1 MICSL
6 NCAIILKK
14 GVKMPDIVKYHNDLN
29 KLKFYLFGELEQN
42 ILMGVFLNARFNN
55 MREFVLTAD
64 DISKF
69 LPQRNPSR
77 EEIYNRVLSL
87 HDNLFKLDYQHEVK
101 RDDGLYEL
109 SFYNIFSIFS
119 VYYSPIHGSSK
130 NARAFNELRI
140 KINDDFGYLIHN
152 LTKHFTQFE
161 LEEFLFLSGKYTK
174 ALYIHLKQFRTTGVW
189 RVSWDNFKDLLGIP
203 SNYRMCDI
211 DLRILKPSVAQLQEP
226 LNLFERSRT
235 PFKNLKY
242 TKIKGKGRGRGG
254 AVTHIE
260 FTFDKQTAQGEPI
273 SNFMGQEIAPS
284 HAKEYK
290 EPQKLEPIFIQK
302 LMELAKKKGEIV
314 YFGKWYH
321 LHNFIKNDEK
331 ITLCLS
337 RQKSIFNGFYAD
349 ITLAQAENLAKEN
362 NLI

>member
-1 MICSL
+1 MICSF

-69 LPQRNPSR
+69 LPQRNPSKQ
-77 EEIYNRVLSL
+77 EIFNRVMSL
-87 HDNLFKLDYQHEVK
+87 RENLFKIDYTHEMKLDN
-101 RDDGLYEL
+101 GLIEL
-109 SFYNIFSIFS
+109 SFYNIFSVFTL
-119 VYYSPIHGSSK
+119 VYTTENREFEYLK
-130 NARAFNELRI
+130 I
-140 KINDDFGYLIHN
+140 KISDDFSYLIHN

-189 RVSWDNFKDLLGIP
+189 RVSWDNFKELLGIP

-254 AVTHIE
+254 AIKEIE
-260 FTFDKQTAQGEPI
+260 FTFDKQTAQGEHI
-273 SNFMGQEIAPS
+273 THFMGQEIAPS

-321 LHNFIKNDEK
+321 LHNFIKNDK
-331 ITLCLS
+331 IITLCLS

-349 ITLAQAENLAKEN
+349 ITLAQAEQLAKDN

>member
-1 MICSL
+1 MICSF

-69 LPQRNPSR
+69 LPQRNPSKQ
-77 EEIYNRVLSL
+77 EIFNRVMSL
-87 HDNLFKLDYQHEVK
+87 RENLFKIDYTHEMKLDN
-101 RDDGLYEL
+101 GLIEL
-109 SFYNIFSIFS
+109 SFYNIFSVFTL
-119 VYYSPIHGSSK
+119 VYTTENLEFEYLK
-130 NARAFNELRI
+130 I
-140 KINDDFGYLIHN
+140 KISDDFSYLIHN

-189 RVSWDNFKDLLGIP
+189 RVSWDNFKELLGIP

-254 AVTHIE
+254 AIKEIE
-260 FTFDKQTAQGEPI
+260 FTFDKQTAQGEHI
-273 SNFMGQEIAPS
+273 THFMGQEIAPS

-302 LMELAKKKGEIV
+302 VMELAKKKGEIV

-321 LHNFIKNDEK
+321 LHNFIKDDKK

-349 ITLAQAENLAKEN
+349 ITLAQAEQLAKDN

>member
-1 MICSL
+1 MD
-6 NCAIILKK
+6 N
-14 GVKMPDIVKYHNDLN
+14 MVKYHNDLN

-42 ILMGVFLNARFNN
+42 ILMGVFLNARFHNTK
-55 MREFVLTAD
+55 EFILNAD
-64 DISKF
+64 DIAKF
-69 LPQRNPSR
+69 LPQRNPSKQ
-77 EEIYNRVLSL
+77 EIFNRVMSL
-87 HDNLFKLDYQHEVK
+87 RENLFKIDYTHEIKLDN
-101 RDDGLYEL
+101 GLVEL
-109 SFYNIFSIFS
+109 SFYNIFSVFTL
-119 VYYSPIHGSSK
+119 VYTTENREFEYLK
-130 NARAFNELRI
+130 I
-140 KINDDFGYLIHN
+140 KISDDFSYLIHN
-152 LTKHFTQFE
+152 LTKFMTQFE

-189 RVSWDNFKDLLGIP
+189 RVSWDNFKELLGIP

-254 AVTHIE
+254 AVVAIE
-260 FTFDKQTAQGEPI
+260 FTFDKQTAQGEHI
-273 SNFMGQEIAPS
+273 THFMGQEIAPS
-284 HAKEYK
+284 QAKEYK
-290 EPQKLEPIFIQK
+290 EPRKLEPIFIQK

-321 LHNFIKNDEK
+321 LHNFIKNDKK

-337 RQKSIFNGFYAD
+337 KQKSIFNGFYAD
-349 ITLAQAENLAKEN
+349 ITLAQAEQLAKDN

>member
-1 MICSL
+1 MICSF

-69 LPQRNPSR
+69 LPQRNPSKQ
-77 EEIYNRVLSL
+77 EIFNRVMSL
-87 HDNLFKLDYQHEVK
+87 RENLFKIDYTHEIKLDN
-101 RDDGLYEL
+101 GLIEL
-109 SFYNIFSIFS
+109 SFYNIFSVFTL
-119 VYYSPIHGSSK
+119 VYTTENREFEYLK
-130 NARAFNELRI
+130 I
-140 KINDDFGYLIHN
+140 KISDDFSYLIHN

-189 RVSWDNFKDLLGIP
+189 RVSWDNFKELLGIP

-254 AVTHIE
+254 AIKEIE
-260 FTFDKQTAQGEPI
+260 FTFDKQTAQGEHI
-273 SNFMGQEIAPS
+273 THFMGQEIAPS

-321 LHNFIKNDEK
+321 LHDFIKNDK
-331 ITLCLS
+331 IITLCLS

-349 ITLAQAENLAKEN
+349 ITLAQAEQLAKDN

>member
-1 MICSL
+1 MICSF
-6 NCAIILKK
+6 NFAIILKK

-42 ILMGVFLNARFNN
+42 ILMGVFLNARFHNTK
-55 MREFVLTAD
+55 EFILNAD
-64 DISKF
+64 DIAKF
-69 LPQRNPSR
+69 LPQRNPSKQ
-77 EEIYNRVLSL
+77 EIFNRVMSL
-87 HDNLFKLDYQHEVK
+87 RENLFKIDYTHEIKLDN
-101 RDDGLYEL
+101 GLVEL
-109 SFYNIFSIFS
+109 SFYNIFSVFTL
-119 VYYSPIHGSSK
+119 VYTTENREFEYLK
-130 NARAFNELRI
+130 I
-140 KINDDFGYLIHN
+140 KISDDFSYLIHN
-152 LTKHFTQFE
+152 LTKFMTQFE

-189 RVSWDNFKDLLGIP
+189 RVSWDNFKELLGIP

-254 AVTHIE
+254 AVVAIE
-260 FTFDKQTAQGEPI
+260 FTFDKQTAQGEHI
-273 SNFMGQEIAPS
+273 THFMGQEIAPS
-284 HAKEYK
+284 QAKEYK
-290 EPQKLEPIFIQK
+290 EPRKLEPIFIQK
-302 LMELAKKKGEIV
+302 LMDLAKKKGEIV

-321 LHNFIKNDEK
+321 LHNFIKNDKK

-349 ITLAQAENLAKEN
+349 VTLAQAENIAKEN

>member
-1 MICSL
+1 MICSF
-6 NCAIILKK
+6 NFAIILKK

-42 ILMGVFLNARFNN
+42 ILMGVFLNARFHNTK
-55 MREFVLTAD
+55 EFILNAD
-64 DISKF
+64 DIAKF
-69 LPQRNPSR
+69 LPQRNPSKQ
-77 EEIYNRVLSL
+77 EIFNRVMSL
-87 HDNLFKLDYQHEVK
+87 RENLFKIDYTHEIKLDN
-101 RDDGLYEL
+101 GLVEL
-109 SFYNIFSIFS
+109 SFYNIFSVFTL
-119 VYYSPIHGSSK
+119 VYTTENREFEYLK
-130 NARAFNELRI
+130 I
-140 KINDDFGYLIHN
+140 KISDDFSYLIHN
-152 LTKHFTQFE
+152 LTKFMTQFE

-189 RVSWDNFKDLLGIP
+189 RVSWDNFKELLGIP

-254 AVTHIE
+254 AVVAIE
-260 FTFDKQTAQGEPI
+260 FTFDKQTAQGEHI
-273 SNFMGQEIAPS
+273 THFMGQEIAPS
-284 HAKEYK
+284 QAKEYK
-290 EPQKLEPIFIQK
+290 EPRKLEPIFIQK
-302 LMELAKKKGEIV
+302 LMDLAKKKGEIV

-321 LHNFIKNDEK
+321 LHNFIKNDKK

-337 RQKSIFNGFYAD
+337 KQKSIFNGFYAD
-349 ITLAQAENLAKEN
+349 ITLAQAEQLAKDN
-362 NLI
+362 HLI

>member
-1 MICSL
+1 MD
-6 NCAIILKK
+6 N
-14 GVKMPDIVKYHNDLN
+14 MVKYHNDLN

-42 ILMGVFLNARFNN
+42 ILMGVFLNARFHNTK
-55 MREFVLTAD
+55 EFILNAD
-64 DISKF
+64 DIAKF
-69 LPQRNPSR
+69 LPQRNPSKQ
-77 EEIYNRVLSL
+77 EIFNRVMSL
-87 HDNLFKLDYQHEVK
+87 RENLFKIDYTHEIKLDN
-101 RDDGLYEL
+101 GLVEL
-109 SFYNIFSIFS
+109 SFYNIFSVFTL
-119 VYYSPIHGSSK
+119 VYTTENREFEYLK
-130 NARAFNELRI
+130 I
-140 KINDDFGYLIHN
+140 KISDDFSYLIHN
-152 LTKHFTQFE
+152 LTKFMTQFE

-189 RVSWDNFKDLLGIP
+189 RVSWDNFKELLGIP

-254 AVTHIE
+254 AVVAIE
-260 FTFDKQTAQGEPI
+260 FTFDKQTAQGEHI
-273 SNFMGQEIAPS
+273 THFMGQEIAPS
-284 HAKEYK
+284 QAKEYK
-290 EPQKLEPIFIQK
+290 EPRKLEPIFIQK
-302 LMELAKKKGEIV
+302 LMDLAKKKGEIV

-321 LHNFIKNDEK
+321 LHNFIKDDKK

-337 RQKSIFNGFYAD
+337 KQKSIFNGFYAD
-349 ITLAQAENLAKEN
+349 ITLAQAEQLAKDN

>member
-1 MICSL
+1 
-6 NCAIILKK
+6 
-14 GVKMPDIVKYHNDLN
+14 MPDIVKYHNDLN

-42 ILMGVFLNARFNN
+42 ILMGVFLNARFHNTK
-55 MREFVLTAD
+55 EFILNAD
-64 DISKF
+64 DIAKF
-69 LPQRNPSR
+69 LPQRNPSKQ
-77 EEIYNRVLSL
+77 EIFNRVMSL
-87 HDNLFKLDYQHEVK
+87 RENLFKIDYTHEIKLDN
-101 RDDGLYEL
+101 GLIEL
-109 SFYNIFSIFS
+109 SFYNIFSVFTL
-119 VYYSPIHGSSK
+119 VYTTENREFEYLK
-130 NARAFNELRI
+130 I
-140 KINDDFGYLIHN
+140 KISDDFSYLIHN
-152 LTKHFTQFE
+152 LTKFMTQFE
-161 LEEFLFLSGKYTK
+161 LEEFLVLSGTYTK

-189 RVSWDNFKDLLGIP
+189 RVSWDNFKELLGIP

-260 FTFDKQTAQGEPI
+260 FTFDKQTAQGEHI
-273 SNFMGQEIAPS
+273 THFMGQEIAPS

-321 LHNFIKNDEK
+321 LHNFIKNDKK

-349 ITLAQAENLAKEN
+349 ITLAQAEQLAKDN

>member
-1 MICSL
+1 MD
-6 NCAIILKK
+6 N
-14 GVKMPDIVKYHNDLN
+14 IVKYHNDLN

-42 ILMGVFLNARFNN
+42 ILMGVFLNARFHNTK
-55 MREFVLTAD
+55 EFILNAD
-64 DISKF
+64 DIAKF
-69 LPQRNPSR
+69 LPQRNPSKQ
-77 EEIYNRVLSL
+77 EIFNRVMSL
-87 HDNLFKLDYQHEVK
+87 RENLFKIDYTHEIKLDN
-101 RDDGLYEL
+101 GLVEL
-109 SFYNIFSIFS
+109 SFYNIFSVFTL
-119 VYYSPIHGSSK
+119 VYTTENREFEYLK
-130 NARAFNELRI
+130 I
-140 KINDDFGYLIHN
+140 KISDDFSYLIHN
-152 LTKHFTQFE
+152 LTKFMTQFE

-189 RVSWDNFKDLLGIP
+189 RVSWENFKELLGIP

-254 AVTHIE
+254 AIKEIE
-260 FTFDKQTAQGEPI
+260 FTFDKQTAQGEHI
-273 SNFMGQEIAPS
+273 THFMGQEIAPS
-284 HAKEYK
+284 HTKEYK

-321 LHNFIKNDEK
+321 LHNFIKSDKK

-337 RQKSIFNGFYAD
+337 KQKSIFNGFYAD
-349 ITLAQAENLAKEN
+349 VTLAQAENIAKEN

>member
-1 MICSL
+1 MICSF

-69 LPQRNPSR
+69 LPQRNPSKQ
-77 EEIYNRVLSL
+77 EIFNRVMSL
-87 HDNLFKLDYQHEVK
+87 RENLFKIDYTHEMKLDN
-101 RDDGLYEL
+101 GLIEL
-109 SFYNIFSIFS
+109 SFYNIFSVFTL
-119 VYYSPIHGSSK
+119 VYTTENLEFEYLK
-130 NARAFNELRI
+130 I
-140 KINDDFGYLIHN
+140 KISDDFSYLIHN

-189 RVSWDNFKDLLGIP
+189 RVSWDNFKELLGIP

-254 AVTHIE
+254 AIKEIE
-260 FTFDKQTAQGEPI
+260 FTFDKQTAQGEHI
-273 SNFMGQEIAPS
+273 THFMGQEIAPS

-302 LMELAKKKGEIV
+302 FMELAKKKGEIV

-321 LHNFIKNDEK
+321 LHNFIKDDKK

-349 ITLAQAENLAKEN
+349 ITLAQAEQLAKDN

>member
-1 MICSL
+1 M
-6 NCAIILKK
+6 
-14 GVKMPDIVKYHNDLN
+14 
-29 KLKFYLFGELEQN
+29 
-42 ILMGVFLNARFNN
+42 
-55 MREFVLTAD
+55 
-64 DISKF
+64 
-69 LPQRNPSR
+69 
-77 EEIYNRVLSL
+77 
-87 HDNLFKLDYQHEVK
+87 KLDNGHI
-101 RDDGLYEL
+101 EL
-109 SFYNIFSIFS
+109 SFYNIFSVFTL
-119 VYYSPIHGSSK
+119 VYTTENREFEYLK
-130 NARAFNELRI
+130 I
-140 KINDDFGYLIHN
+140 KISDDFSYLIHN

-189 RVSWDNFKDLLGIP
+189 RVSWDNFKELLGIP

-254 AVTHIE
+254 AIKEIE
-260 FTFDKQTAQGEPI
+260 FTFDKQTAQGEHI
-273 SNFMGQEIAPS
+273 THFMGQEIAPS

-321 LHNFIKNDEK
+321 LHNFIKNDK
-331 ITLCLS
+331 IITLCLS
-337 RQKSIFNGFYAD
+337 KQKSIFNGFYAD
-349 ITLAQAENLAKEN
+349 ITLAQAEQLA
-362 NLI
+362 

>member
-1 MICSL
+1 MICSF

-69 LPQRNPSR
+69 LPQRNPSKQ
-77 EEIYNRVLSL
+77 EIFNRVMSL
-87 HDNLFKLDYQHEVK
+87 RENLFKIDYTHEMKLDN
-101 RDDGLYEL
+101 GLIEL
-109 SFYNIFSIFS
+109 SFYNIFSVFTL
-119 VYYSPIHGSSK
+119 VYTTENLEFEYLK
-130 NARAFNELRI
+130 I
-140 KINDDFGYLIHN
+140 KISDDFSYLIHN

-189 RVSWDNFKDLLGIP
+189 RVSWDNFKELLGIP

-254 AVTHIE
+254 AIKEIE

-273 SNFMGQEIAPS
+273 TNFMGQEIAPS

-321 LHNFIKNDEK
+321 LHNFIKNDK
-331 ITLCLS
+331 IITLCLS

-349 ITLAQAENLAKEN
+349 ITLAQAEQLAKDN

>member
-1 MICSL
+1 MD
-6 NCAIILKK
+6 N
-14 GVKMPDIVKYHNDLN
+14 MVKYHNDLN

-42 ILMGVFLNARFNN
+42 ILMGVFLNARFHNTK
-55 MREFVLTAD
+55 EFILNAD
-64 DISKF
+64 DIAKF
-69 LPQRNPSR
+69 LPQRNPSKQ
-77 EEIYNRVLSL
+77 EIFNRVMSL
-87 HDNLFKLDYQHEVK
+87 RENLFKIDYTHEIKLDN
-101 RDDGLYEL
+101 GLIEL
-109 SFYNIFSIFS
+109 SFYNIFSVFTL
-119 VYYSPIHGSSK
+119 VYTTENREFEYLK
-130 NARAFNELRI
+130 I
-140 KINDDFGYLIHN
+140 KISDDFSYLIHN
-152 LTKHFTQFE
+152 LTKFMTQFE

-189 RVSWDNFKDLLGIP
+189 RVSWDNFKELLGIP

-260 FTFDKQTAQGEPI
+260 FTFDKQTAQGEHI
-273 SNFMGQEIAPS
+273 THFMGQEIAPS

-321 LHNFIKNDEK
+321 LHNFIKNDKK

-337 RQKSIFNGFYAD
+337 KQKSIFNGFYAD
-349 ITLAQAENLAKEN
+349 ITLAQAEQLAKDN

>member
-69 LPQRNPSR
+69 LPQRNPSKQ
-77 EEIYNRVLSL
+77 EIFNRVMSL
-87 HDNLFKLDYQHEVK
+87 RENLFKIDYTHEIELDN
-101 RDDGLYEL
+101 GLIEL
-109 SFYNIFSIFS
+109 SFYNIFSVFTL
-119 VYYSPIHGSSK
+119 VYTTENREFEYLK
-130 NARAFNELRI
+130 I
-140 KINDDFGYLIHN
+140 KISDDFSYLIHN

-189 RVSWDNFKDLLGIP
+189 RVSWDNFKELLGIP

-254 AVTHIE
+254 AIKEIE
-260 FTFDKQTAQGEPI
+260 FTFDKQTAQGEHI
-273 SNFMGQEIAPS
+273 THFMGQEIAPS

-321 LHNFIKNDEK
+321 LHNFIKNDKK

-349 ITLAQAENLAKEN
+349 ITLAQAEQLAKDN